1 MGVEKNHIVSVINA
15 NIKQNGNNEITG
27 DIMNDVLNEIVDATL
42 QGYHFMGILKSDSQP
57 PANSPWIYFAN
68 NVTYGA
74 YQFGAD
80 EFGVLYYDDVPMATP
95 VKKILFS
102 VSNAVADHNEDPTA
116 HQAIRDM
123 IEQADWSENNA
134 VANSYVKNRTHYKRD
149 TNIAT
154 YTNETDKA
162 ITVSGG
168 YGVFTMYGYNAYPL
182 GWNAAVGRN
191 MSVTIGDTK
200 YEGEIKKAGS
210 SGYCIGNYRLH
221 FPTGVDTGEDY
232 CIYCDSAGFDNL
244 HFMVAEDLAGEYE
257 AGDITI
263 VLSDL
268 EYVPLDARYIP
279 KSVTRADID
288 DDTLIIDVCRRID
301 LSSLDSKVRIEI
313 PSGYVAVASAY
324 AIRTLFI
331 NTYGGD
337 NSAWGTSAV
346 VQIIAVKASDSS
358 IYYSSPL
365 TIGNE
370 SYGQIGLPTTAKEYI
385 EIDVL
390 QTCDGVKP
398 YGVITGQMICHKE

>member
-1 MGVEKNHIVSVINA
+1 MGAELNHINSVIDA
-15 NIKQNGNNEITG
+15 NVKQNGNNEITG
-27 DIMNDVLNEIVDATL
+27 DIMNVVLKEIAAATL
-42 QGYHFMGILKSDSQP
+42 KGYHFMGILKSDSQP
-57 PANSPWIYFAN
+57 PANSPWIYVAN

-102 VSNAVADHNEDPTA
+102 ATNVIGDHNVDPTA
-116 HQAIRDM
+116 HQDIQDK
-123 IEQADWSENNA
+123 IVQSNWNENNTSA
-134 VANSYVKNRTHYKRD
+134 LSHVVGRTHYKTE

-154 YTNETDKA
+154 YTNETAKT

-168 YGVFTMYGYNAYPL
+168 YGVFAMYGYNAYPL

-191 MSVTIGDTK
+191 MSVTIGEKK

-263 VLSDL
+263 VLSDT

-346 VQIIAVKASDSS
+346 VQMIAVKASDSS
-358 IYYSSPL
+358 IYYGSPL

-370 SYGQIGLPTTAKEYI
+370 SYGQIGLPATAKEYI

-398 YGVITGQMICHKE
+398 YGVITGQIICHKE